1 VEYQW
6 IRRSGYNVSNEEVTF
21 FDQVGG
27 ESTFR
32 RLVEK
37 FYEGVAV
44 DPILRPMYPDE
55 DLTEAKERLFL
66 FLQQYWGGPTTYS
79 QLRGHPRLR
88 MRHSP
93 FRVGLEERDAW
104 LSHMKEAVAS
114 LNLVAGLENEL
125 WTYMVAAA
133 HSLVNVEDQI

>member
-1 VEYQW
+1 MIQQ
-6 IRRSGYNVSNEEVTF
+6 SGSNVAREEGTF

-27 ESTFR
+27 EETFR
-32 RLVEK
+32 RLVAK
-37 FYEGVAV
+37 FYEGVST

-66 FLQQYWGGPTTYS
+66 FLQQYWGGPNTYS

-93 FRVGLEERDAW
+93 FHVGIQERDAW
-104 LSHMKEAVAS
+104 LLHMREAVDS
-114 LNLVAGLENEL
+114 LDLSDDLDHEL
-125 WTYMVAAA
+125 WSYLVAAA
-133 HSLVNVEDQI
+133 HSLINVDE

>member
-1 VEYQW
+1 M
-6 IRRSGYNVSNEEVTF
+6 SNEEVTF